1 MDMLNFYQ
9 EVFMERLQIESPGNE
24 QKALQEL
31 YRMLGRR
38 LEAAPGGLCPIDVV
52 RNMIRISH
60 SQSCGKC
67 TPCRLG
73 LGQLDQMMEKVL
85 NGTADETILE
95 TIENTAKL
103 ILDTADC
110 VIGTEAA
117 KMALLSVTEFREEY
131 LSHIRNG
138 QCSCGTDCSIACVN
152 ACPAHVDIPG
162 YISLIEAGR
171 YEDAIKLIRK
181 DNPFPS
187 VCGYVCEH
195 PCEAHCRR
203 RMVDDAVN
211 ICGLKRFAADHA
223 TVTDLPEKAPATG
236 KKVAVI
242 GGGPGGLTAAYYL
255 ALMGHEP
262 FVYEQ
267 RPKLGGMLRYGIP
280 DYRLPQA
287 VLDNDIRYILNSGV
301 KAQCNVSIGTDVTLE
316 ELKAQYDAV
325 YIAIGAHDDKKLGI
339 EGEDSKNVVSAV
351 QMLRNVGE
359 GNAESLSGKRVV
371 VIGGGNVAMDATRT
385 ALRLGA
391 GKVTCVY
398 RRRIEDM
405 TALPEEVR
413 EAQAEGAKM
422 LALHAP
428 ERIEAD
434 ENGAV
439 AAFWATPQMVST
451 IGKDGRTSVKKADKP
466 AVRIPCDYIIVAIG
480 QAVNVAHFEQNG
492 IATKRGTI
500 VAKPSGFVEG
510 SGNVF
515 AGGDAVSGPATV
527 IKAVA
532 AGKVA
537 ADNIDNFLGFHHVIK
552 TDVVVPEPKF
562 SPAPP
567 CGRVNLNATD
577 IDTMEGNFDIVA
589 EGMTEQEAM
598 QECSRCLRCDCFG
611 YSKFRGGRSNQW

>member
-1 MDMLNFYQ
+1 
-9 EVFMERLQIESPGNE
+9 MERLKIEAPGSEKKVLN
-24 QKALQEL
+24 EL
-31 YRMLGRR
+31 YAMLERR
-38 LEAAPGGLCPIDVV
+38 VEAAPDGLCPIDTV
-52 RNMIRISH
+52 RNMLCISQ

-67 TPCRLG
+67 TPCRVG
-73 LGQLDQMMEKVL
+73 LGQLAHLLEQVL
-85 NGTADETILE
+85 NGTADESILD
-95 TIENTAKL
+95 TIERTAKT
-103 ILDTADC
+103 IRDTADC

-117 KMALLSVTEFREEY
+117 KMALMSLSGFREDY
-131 LSHIRNG
+131 LSHIQNG
-138 QCSCGTDCSIACVN
+138 QCNCKADSAIACTNV
-152 ACPAHVDIPG
+152 CPAHVDVPG
-162 YISLIEAGR
+162 YIALIQAGR
-171 YEDAIKLIRK
+171 YEDAIRLIRK

-195 PCEAHCRR
+195 PCETHCRR

-223 TVTDLPEKAPATG
+223 KDTALPKKAPATG
-236 KKVAVI
+236 KKVAII

-255 ALMGHEP
+255 SLMGHEP
-262 FVYEQ
+262 YVYEQ
-267 RPKLGGMLRYGIP
+267 RAKLGGMLRYGIP
-280 DYRLPQA
+280 DYRLPQT
-287 VLDNDIRYILNSGV
+287 VLDKDIQYILDCGV
-301 KAQCNVSIGTDVTLE
+301 KAQCNMSIGKDITFD

-325 YIAIGAHDDKKLGI
+325 YIAIGAHNDKKLGI

-351 QMLRNVGE
+351 QLLRSAGE

-413 EAQAEGAKM
+413 EAQAEGARM
-422 LALHAP
+422 LVLHAP
-428 ERIEAD
+428 ERIEAN
-434 ENGAV
+434 EHGEV
-439 AAFWATPQMVST
+439 TAFWAAPQMVST
-451 IGKDGRTSVKKADKP
+451 IGSDGRTSVKKADKP
-466 AVRIPCDYIIVAIG
+466 SVRIPCDYIIVAIG
-480 QAVNVAHFEQNG
+480 QAVDTAHFEQSG

-500 VAKPSGFVEG
+500 VAKPSSFIEG

-537 ADNIDNFLGFHHVIK
+537 ASNIDEFLGYHHVIAS
-552 TDVVVPEPKF
+552 DVSVPDPKL

-567 CGRVNLNATD
+567 CGRVSLNGTD
-577 IDTMEGNFDIVA
+577 IDRIEGNFEIVA
-589 EGMTEQEAM
+589 EGMSEQEAM

-611 YSKFRGGRSNQW
+611 YGKFKGGRSEQW

>member
-1 MDMLNFYQ
+1 
-9 EVFMERLQIESPGNE
+9 MERLQIESPGSG

-31 YRMLGRR
+31 YGMLGRR

-73 LGQLDQMMEKVL
+73 LGQLDQMMEQVL

-117 KMALLSVTEFREEY
+117 KMALMSVTEFREEY
-131 LSHIRNG
+131 LNHIRKG
-138 QCSCGTDCSIACVN
+138 QCSCGTDHSIACVN

-171 YEDAIKLIRK
+171 YDDAIKLIRK

-203 RMVDDAVN
+203 RMMDDAVN

-223 TVTDLPEKAPATG
+223 TATDLPEKAPATG

-301 KAQCNVSIGTDVTLE
+301 KAQCGVSIGTDVTLE

-351 QMLRNVGE
+351 SLLRNVGE

-391 GKVTCVY
+391 SKVTCVY

-434 ENGAV
+434 ENGNV

-480 QAVNVAHFEQNG
+480 QAVSVAHFEQNG

-537 ADNIDNFLGFHHVIK
+537 ADNIDEFLGFHHVIK
-552 TDVVVPEPKF
+552 TDVEVPEPKL

-567 CGRVNLNATD
+567 CGRVNLNAAD